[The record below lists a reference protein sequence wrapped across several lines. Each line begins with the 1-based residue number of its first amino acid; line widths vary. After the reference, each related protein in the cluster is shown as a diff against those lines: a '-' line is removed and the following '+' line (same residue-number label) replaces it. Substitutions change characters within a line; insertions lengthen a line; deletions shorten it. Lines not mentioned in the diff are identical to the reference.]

1 MVSKNFKSWKSM
13 MLIVN
18 DQLSILNHLCAC
30 HRFGLLNRPITKY
43 GKDFRLGC
51 KGINITTSWYI

>member
-1 MVSKNFKSWKSM
+1 

-18 DQLSILNHLCAC
+18 DQLSILNHLSAC